1 MVKSFRIAL
10 SIVLASFVASCA
22 SGRNE
27 PPATQSPGLVAF
39 ASEEGMVRLARS
51 TARADFPA
59 LANQFEAQYNAAF
72 CGPTTAAIVLNAL
85 SGRSDEAP
93 RDGARFRPD
102 DFNHVR
108 AQSDL
113 TLPRYTQDN
122 VIDKSPKNRS
132 QVLGEPVPINN
143 KQVRDFG
150 YQTRQ
155 LDALLKAHGIPTRLV
170 IVNDAI
176 TDEQVRAD
184 LVQNLRRAGDYAI
197 VNYRRRDVGQ
207 QGGGHISPVGAYDSE
222 SDSFLVLDV
231 NPAAAGWVWMPTA
244 ILAKGMR
251 TFDTIENRGYILVGP
266 R

>member
-1 MVKSFRIAL
+1 MVKSLRAIL
-10 SIVLASFVASCA
+10 PIILLTFVASCA
-22 SGRNE
+22 SGRSE
-27 PPATQSPGLVAF
+27 PPATRSPGLVAF
-39 ASEEGMVRLARS
+39 ASEDGMARLARS

-85 SGRSDEAP
+85 MGRSDEAP

-102 DFNHVR
+102 DFTHVR

-122 VIDKSPKNRS
+122 VIDKGPKKRS
-132 QVLGEPVPINN
+132 QVLGAPVAIND
-143 KQVRDFG
+143 KPVRDFG
-150 YQTRQ
+150 YQARQ
-155 LDALLKAHGIPTRLV
+155 LDTLLKAHGIPTRLV
-170 IVNDAI
+170 IVDDAA
-176 TDEQVRAD
+176 TDEQIRAE
-184 LVQNLRRAGDYAI
+184 LVQNLRHSGDYAI

-207 QGGGHISPVGAYDSE
+207 QGGGHISPVGAYDRE

-244 ILAKGMR
+244 TLAKGMR

>member
-1 MVKSFRIAL
+1 MMKSFRIVL
-10 SIVLASFVASCA
+10 SIFVAGFIASCV
-22 SGRNE
+22 SGRYE
-27 PPATQSPGLVAF
+27 PPATQSPGLVSF

-59 LANQFEAQYNAAF
+59 LANQFEAQYNTVF
-72 CGPTTAAIVLNAL
+72 CGPATAAIVLNAL
-85 SGRSDEAP
+85 VGRSDETP
-93 RDGARFRPD
+93 RDRIRFRPD
-102 DFNHVR
+102 DFTHVR

-122 VIDKSPKNRS
+122 VIDKGPKKRS
-132 QVLGEPVPINN
+132 QVLGEPVLINN
-143 KQVRDFG
+143 KQLPDFG
-150 YQTRQ
+150 YQVRQ
-155 LDALLKAHGIPTRLV
+155 LDALFKAGGIPTRLV
-170 IVNDAI
+170 IVDDAI
-176 TDEQVRAD
+176 TEEQIRAD
-184 LVQNLRRAGDYAI
+184 LLQNLKRAGDYVV

-244 ILAKGMR
+244 ILVKGMR